1 MSLKSRGKDI
11 LDLAKS
17 VRRAARK
24 VRWSAWKADRWKSY
38 AERKK
43 DRHAAEKYIQVAGD
57 LHKQIVKCAELMN
70 TMRVELNELG
80 KKLGEKK

>member
-1 MSLKSRGKDI
+1 MSLKSRGKGI
-11 LDLAKS
+11 LHLAKS

-24 VRWSAWKADRWKSY
+24 VRWSAWNADRWKSY

-43 DRHAAEKYIQVAGD
+43 DRHAAEKYHQAAGD
-57 LHKQIVKCAELMN
+57 LNKQIMNCALLMD

-80 KKLGEKK
+80 KKLAGKK